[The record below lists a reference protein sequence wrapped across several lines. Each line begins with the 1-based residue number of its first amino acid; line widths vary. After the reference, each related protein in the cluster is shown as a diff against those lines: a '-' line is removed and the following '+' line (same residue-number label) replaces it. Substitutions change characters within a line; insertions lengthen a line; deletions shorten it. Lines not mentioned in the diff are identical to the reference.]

1 MTTVWSL
8 QRGAN
13 IVDNGVRFSV
23 WAPHVSE
30 MSVQLSWA
38 DGKIESFRLESHGGV
53 FEGVVA
59 GAAAGTDYWYRLDGK
74 RDRPDPV
81 SRFQP
86 AGVRG
91 PSRVVDPGLFRW
103 TDHEWKGLT
112 LADMIIYELHVGTFS
127 DAGTFAGV
135 IEHLHELKALG
146 ITAIELM
153 PVAQFPGARN
163 WGYDGVLPYA
173 VQNTYG
179 GPDHLRMLVDAAHGA
194 GLAVVLDAVY
204 NHIGPEGN
212 HLGEFGPYF
221 TERYKTP
228 WGAAVNFDGRESDEV
243 RRYFVDNALHWLAEY
258 HIDCLR
264 LDAADNL
271 LDASPRHIL
280 EELSNAVHIEGSALG
295 RRMTLVAEADANDP
309 RYVRPASV
317 GGYGLDAQWV
327 DDFHHAARVTLV
339 GETTSYFSDYRG
351 VASVA
356 KSLRDRYV
364 YDGQFSPYRRRKRG
378 RSAEDI
384 PADHF
389 VVCVQNH
396 DQVGNRATGDRLS
409 AVVAFEEQ
417 KLAAALL
424 LLSPYVPLIFM
435 GQEYGETNPFQYFVS
450 HDDRDLCELVRAG
463 RRREFEAFGWGD
475 EIPDPGSEATFL
487 RSRLD
492 RSKMSDSQHAKIYAL
507 YQDLIALRKSEIAL
521 RPAIPAVR
529 VEHDETRGWIAL
541 MLTPK
546 SGRELLAVYNF
557 SRLESCI
564 PTPVTDRGS
573 AWEPV
578 LSTSDGKYGGE
589 GRCFQ
594 KARESTSADEVR
606 ALPAARAL
614 QPAIAHMI
622 LGPQSAELYSQ
633 EDDR

>member
-13 IVDNGVRFSV
+13 VVDTGVRFSV
-23 WAPHVSE
+23 WAPHASE
-30 MSVQLSWA
+30 VSVQLSRG
-38 DGKIESFRLESHGGV
+38 DGSFESRPLESHGGV
-53 FEGVVA
+53 FEGTVL
-59 GAAAGTDYWYRLDGK
+59 GAAAGTDYSYRLDGG

-86 AGVRG
+86 VGLNG
-91 PSRVVDPGLFRW
+91 PSRVMDPGVFKW
-103 TDHEWKGLT
+103 TDHEWKGLA
-112 LADMIIYELHVGTFS
+112 LADMIIYELHIGTFS
-127 DAGTFAGV
+127 KAGTFTGV
-135 IEHLHELKALG
+135 IQHLHELRKLG
-146 ITAIELM
+146 VTAIELM

-179 GPDHLRMLVDAAHGA
+179 GPDGLRMLVDAAHGE
-194 GLAVVLDAVY
+194 GLGVVLDVVY

-228 WGAAVNFDGRESDEV
+228 WGAAMNFDGRESDEV

-258 HIDCLR
+258 HIDSLR

-271 LDASPRHIL
+271 LDVSPRHIL
-280 EELSNAVHIEGSALG
+280 EELSSAVHIEGTALG

-309 RYVRPASV
+309 RYVRPAAA

-384 PADHF
+384 AADHF

-409 AVVAFEEQ
+409 AVVSFEQE

-463 RRREFEAFGWGD
+463 RRKEFEAFGWGD
-475 EIPDPGSEATFL
+475 EIPDPESEETFV

-492 RSKMSDSQHAKIYAL
+492 RSKVSEPRHAAIHTL
-507 YQDLIALRKSEIAL
+507 YRDLIQLRKSEGAL
-521 RPAIPAVR
+521 RPGAPAVR
-529 VEHDETRGWIAL
+529 VEHDESEGWIAL
-541 MLTPK
+541 TLTPK

-557 SRLESCI
+557 SRAESHM
-564 PTPVTDRGS
+564 PAPVTDRGS
-573 AWEPV
+573 VWMSV
-578 LSTSDGKYGGE
+578 LSTTDRKYGGD
-589 GRCFQ
+589 GMCFR
-594 KARESTSADEVR
+594 KAPGSGH
-606 ALPAARAL
+606 
-614 QPAIAHMI
+614 II
-622 LGPQSAELYSQ
+622 LSPHSAELYSQ
-633 EDDR
+633 EQAS

>member
-1 MTTVWSL
+1 MTTVWAL

-13 IVDNGVRFSV
+13 IVADGVRFSV

-30 MSVQLSWA
+30 VHVQLA
-38 DGKIESFRLESHGGV
+38 RTDGKTETHQLEAHGGV
-53 FEGVVA
+53 FDGIVA
-59 GAAAGTDYWYRLDGK
+59 EAEAGTDYWYRLNG
-74 RDRPDPV
+74 RQDRPDPV

-91 PSRVVDPGLFRW
+91 PSRVVDPSVFRW
-103 TDHEWKGLT
+103 TDHDWKGLA

-127 DAGTFAGV
+127 GAGTFAGA

-146 ITAIELM
+146 VTAIELM

-179 GPDHLRMLVDAAHGA
+179 GPDGLRMLVDAAHNI
-194 GLAVVLDAVY
+194 GLGVVLDVVY

-228 WGAAVNFDGRESDEV
+228 WGAAMNFDGSESDEV

-258 HIDCLR
+258 HIDSLR

-271 LDASPRHIL
+271 LDVSPQHIL
-280 EELSNAVHIEGSALG
+280 EELSSAVHIEGSALG
-295 RRMTLVAEADANDP
+295 RRMTLVAEADGNDP
-309 RYVRPASV
+309 RYVRPTVA

-327 DDFHHAARVTLV
+327 DDFHHAARATLV
-339 GETTSYFSDYRG
+339 GETTSYFSDYHG
-351 VASVA
+351 VASIS
-356 KSLRDRYV
+356 KSLKDRYV
-364 YDGQFSPYRRRKRG
+364 FDGQFSPYRRRKRG
-378 RSAEDI
+378 RSARDV

-409 AVVAFEEQ
+409 AVVTFEEQ

-450 HDDRDLCELVRAG
+450 HEDRDLCELVRSG
-463 RRREFEAFGWGD
+463 RRKEFEAFGWGD
-475 EIPDPGSEATFL
+475 EIPDPESEETFL
-487 RSRLD
+487 RSKLD
-492 RSKMSDSQHAKIYAL
+492 RSKLSDPHHGAIYDL
-507 YQDLIALRKSEIAL
+507 YRDLIGLRKTETAL
-521 RPAIPAVR
+521 RPAVPKVH
-529 VEHDETRGWIAL
+529 VEHDEGEGWIAL
-541 MLTPK
+541 MLSPR
-546 SGRELLAVYNF
+546 SGTELLAVFNF
-557 SRLESCI
+557 ARKESYV
-564 PTPVTDRGS
+564 PTSVSDRGS
-573 AWEPV
+573 AWRPV
-578 LSTSDGKYGGE
+578 LSTSDRKYGG
-589 GRCFQ
+589 GGDCFRN
-594 KARESTSADEVR
+594 AATSGH
-606 ALPAARAL
+606 
-614 QPAIAHMI
+614 II
-622 LGPQSAELYSQ
+622 LGSHSAELYRQ
-633 EDDR
+633 EDAL